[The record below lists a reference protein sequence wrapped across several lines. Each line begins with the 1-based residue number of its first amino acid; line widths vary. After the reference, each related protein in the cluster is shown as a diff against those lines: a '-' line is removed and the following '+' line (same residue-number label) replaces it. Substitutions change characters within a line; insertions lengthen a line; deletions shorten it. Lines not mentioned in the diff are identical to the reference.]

1 MISAEVIP
9 EPFRFNPLK
18 HHLSYLRDFVNIRED
33 RQGRNDITGL
43 IKELKSV
50 GTSVMDVYTGS
61 LTISTICREI
71 AGYLEIRKLDKPGE
85 FAEWT
90 GKRNNN
96 FRTMVLSDTSQW
108 ILKYHNDLSRFVH
121 IFPARMSPLS
131 FRVKAN
137 TLKSA
142 ILYIIYIGKDYISS
156 KDLNRARKL
165 SDLSPVKDTAEAEAI
180 TEMIEILRM
189 QDGDSS

>member
-1 MISAEVIP
+1 MIFPAVIP

-18 HHLSYLRDFVNIRED
+18 HHLSYLRNFVNIMED
-33 RQGRNDITGL
+33 FPDRNDITVL

-50 GTSVMDVYTGS
+50 GTSVMDVYSGS
-61 LTISTICREI
+61 LTINTICSEI
-71 AGYLEIRKLDKPGE
+71 ARYLEIRKLDKPGE
-85 FAEWT
+85 FAEWA
-90 GKRNNN
+90 GKRYND
-96 FRTMVLSDTSQW
+96 FRTMTLSDTSQW
-108 ILKYHNDLSRFVH
+108 ILKYHNDQSRFIH

-142 ILYIIYIGKDYISS
+142 ILYIIYIGKDFITSE
-156 KDLNRARKL
+156 DLNRARKL
-165 SDLSPVKDTAEAEAI
+165 SGLSPVKDPAEAEAI

-189 QDGDSS
+189 QDAL